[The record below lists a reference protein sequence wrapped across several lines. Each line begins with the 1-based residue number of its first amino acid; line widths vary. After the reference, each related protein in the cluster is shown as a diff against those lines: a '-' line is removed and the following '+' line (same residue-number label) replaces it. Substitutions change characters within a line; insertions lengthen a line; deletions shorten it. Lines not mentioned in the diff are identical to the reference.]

1 MIKSNVTVCGVVS
14 KKSSSRTNKEGK
26 PFVTLT
32 VDVVIAARSGI
43 NKTVAVQ
50 VIKDGTIT
58 EVGDYW
64 DGERVEV
71 TGVMTIKKR
80 GDQWLFNLRA
90 DSVKTVGEES
100 KDGITGDIEFRGKVG
115 KNIEEKQDKKGKP
128 FLVFSA
134 FSTEKNGEEF
144 EFTWVRFLRFDGK
157 REDWLQQGARVSVK
171 GAMELSVYNDRLDIS
186 CRVAEMGQFVPQ
198 PSPVGRENTPFGSEK

>member
-1 MIKSNVTVCGVVS
+1 MIKSNVTVCGVVG

-58 EVGDYW
+58 EVGDYLE
-64 DGERVEV
+64 GERVEV

-90 DSVKTVGEES
+90 DSVNTVGAES

-186 CRVAEMGQFVPQ
+186 CRVAEMSEYVPQ
-198 PSPVGRENTPFGSEK
+198 PYMSGK